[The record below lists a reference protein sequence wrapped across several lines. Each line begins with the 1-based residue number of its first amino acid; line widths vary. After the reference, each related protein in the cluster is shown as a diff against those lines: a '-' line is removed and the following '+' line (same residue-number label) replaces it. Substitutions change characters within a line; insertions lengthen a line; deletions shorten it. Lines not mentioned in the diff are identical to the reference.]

1 MTLFINSAV
10 IMYAAGADHP
20 MREPCRGIINAIA
33 DGRMSAVTSTEVIQ
47 EILHRHLSQRRPE
60 IGRAQAQDALD
71 LFAPVLP
78 ITQALMRR
86 LPGLAE
92 RYPSLQARDL
102 VHVATCVHEGIT
114 EIISPDKGFDQVA
127 EVRRIDP
134 MDYAPPSGTSGT
146 GRRATR

>member
-1 MTLFINSAV
+1 VTLFIDSAV

-20 MREPCRGIINAIA
+20 LREPCRQILNAIA

-60 IGRAQAQDALD
+60 IGRAQAQEALD
-71 LFAPVLP
+71 LFAPVVP
-78 ITQALMRR
+78 ITHALMRR
-86 LPGLAE
+86 LPGLTD
-92 RYPSLQARDL
+92 RYPNLLARDL

-127 EVRRIDP
+127 EVERIDP
-134 MDYAPPSGTSGT
+134 LAF
-146 GRRATR
+146 AT